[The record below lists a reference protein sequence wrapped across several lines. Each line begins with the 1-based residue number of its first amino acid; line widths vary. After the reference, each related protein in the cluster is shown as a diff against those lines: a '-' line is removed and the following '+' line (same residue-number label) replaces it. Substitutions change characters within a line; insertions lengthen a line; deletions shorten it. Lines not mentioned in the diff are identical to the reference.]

1 VVDSSEEEVEEGD
14 YDDEEVS
21 PEKKG
26 KSTPLAK
33 VNPSPNI
40 NEDDAMPT
48 NTPTND

>member
-14 YDDEEVS
+14 YDDEEVT

-26 KSTPLAK
+26 KSKPLAK
-33 VNPSPNI
+33 VNPSPNT
-40 NEDDAMPT
+40 NEYVVMPT